1 VTVSDPDPG
10 RLDREQV
17 FADLSAASSA
27 NAPHFAR
34 LRVLER
40 GLERDLLFG
49 TETRWL
55 GGTLLLDWRVALHTE
70 VLFGC
75 EEGDDYEIGEGA
87 DRVSGTVL
95 ERSFVDGPRG
105 TLSVVRTDRETFVR
119 DTVGRWQLVPRA
131 STVPP
136 PPTPESDG
144 SRGDPL
150 VDVALD
156 SVQRAVVELPA
167 GRRVLVLGEAGH
179 GKTTV
184 ALHRL
189 AHLRRAARSRFR
201 AAVVVPTEGLRRVVE
216 AALVRLGAPDAD
228 AFTFDQF
235 AARQARWAFPGIPRR
250 ESQHAP
256 AAVSTLKRSPA
267 LRAILPRVALAAE
280 RRKLRARRE
289 DLLHLFGDRA
299 LLESLGEASALVG
312 PGVLADVLE
321 HTHLQFGEIGERE
334 WAHVVDPER
343 LRTVD
348 GRSLDEGTAAE
359 DAGTIDPED
368 YAVLFELDRLRS
380 SASRQKPRT
389 PRPYDCIVLDEAQEL
404 SPLEL
409 ALLGRCL
416 APSGDLIV
424 AGDAEQQVDP
434 AAYFG
439 GWDTTMAE
447 LGAST
452 YDRTVLAMSYRCPMG
467 VTRLARE
474 VLAGGGAPAPATAGD
489 GEDDSVQ
496 RFAFDGDGR
505 AVGWLADT
513 LRALRDREPRASFA
527 VIVRTP
533 ATVRLLARAL
543 RRGLGVRAALDGDFP
558 PRGMVAIAAV
568 RDIKGLEFDHVFVPD
583 ASAAAYLDTP
593 GDRRALY
600 VAVTRATH
608 TLSLATG
615 EDWSALLPAGQ
626 AGR

>member
-1 VTVSDPDPG
+1 MTVAEPG
-10 RLDREQV
+10 ASRLDREQI
-17 FADLSAASSA
+17 FAELSAASSA
-27 NAPHFAR
+27 AVPHFAR

-40 GLERDLLFG
+40 GLQRDLLFG

-55 GGTLLLDWRVALHTE
+55 GRTLLLDWRVALHTE
-70 VLFGC
+70 ILFGC
-75 EEGDDYEIGEGA
+75 EEGDEYEIGQGA
-87 DRVSGTVL
+87 DRVVGTVL

-119 DTVGRWQLVPRA
+119 DPAGRWEAVPRA
-131 STVPP
+131 STLPP
-136 PPTPESDG
+136 PPTLESDG

-156 SVQRAVVELPA
+156 AVQRAVVEAPP

-201 AAVVVPTEGLRRVVE
+201 AAVVVPTEGLRRAVE

-256 AAVSTLKRSPA
+256 AAVSSLKRNPA
-267 LRAILPRVALAAE
+267 LRAILPHVALSPE
-280 RRKLRARRE
+280 RRRLRARRE

-299 LLESLGEASALVG
+299 LLEGLAVAGTGA
-312 PGVLADVLE
+312 LADVLE
-321 HTHLQFGEIGERE
+321 HTHVQFGEVGERE
-334 WAHVVDPER
+334 WAHVDDPER

-368 YAVLFELDRLRS
+368 YAVLFELDRLRCA
-380 SASRQKPRT
+380 ASRQKPRT

-409 ALLGRCL
+409 ALVGRCL

-434 AAYFG
+434 SAYFG
-439 GWDTTMAE
+439 GWDATMAE
-447 LGAST
+447 LGAAT
-452 YDRTVLAMSYRCPMG
+452 HDRTVLAMSYRCPAG
-467 VTRLARE
+467 VTHLARE
-474 VLAGGGAPAPATAGD
+474 ILAGSGGPVVASDDD
-489 GEDDSVQ
+489 GADDSVQ
-496 RFAFDGDGR
+496 RVRFDGDGR
-505 AVGWLADT
+505 AVAWLADT
-513 LRALRDREPRASFA
+513 LRTLRDREPRASFA

-583 ASAAAYLDTP
+583 ASGEAYLDTS

-615 EDWSALLPAGQ
+615 TEWTTLLPSAP
-626 AGR
+626 